1 MSPEEFALYQIIA
14 FDLGDLVEIERSEIV
29 GVIDGMRVVVGDED
43 QYLIAYQDN
52 CGNPQRNWWPASSL
66 ELVEEGDADDADS
79 NVICFD
85 CAKQAMA
92 EARKATKH

>member
-1 MSPEEFALYQIIA
+1 MTPDEFALYQITA

-66 ELVEEGDADDADS
+66 ELVEEGDDTDADS

-85 CAKQAMA
+85 CAKAAMA
-92 EARKATKH
+92 EARKSTKH